1 MWSNQINDTSIY
13 FSILLHKT
21 EFLPCEKVNE
31 VDLFWQIIIFENAI
45 WYGHYFKRVLWIKW
59 FELNKKISLF
69 LNLKNRDLKMIWYF
83 TLNFKFSLR
92 WISKSLILNCNL
104 GSVSHYISIHFIRGY
119 EVIWDRFLWW
129 WDCYL
134 TRLNASQYFS
144 SLIMSNFSNLSKSIQ
159 ILWSSQRPF
168 KQNAVFT
175 KLIYSITFKR
185 KPV

>member
-92 WISKSLILNCNL
+92 WISKSLILNCSL

-119 EVIWDRFLWW
+119 EVMGSIPVVM
-129 WDCYL
+129 
-134 TRLNASQYFS
+134 RLLLNKIECKPILFIPNYVKFFKPFQIYPNPLIFS
-144 SLIMSNFSNLSKSIQ
+144 KAIQTKCSIHKINL
-159 ILWSSQRPF
+159 F
-168 KQNAVFT
+168 
-175 KLIYSITFKR
+175 
-185 KPV
+185 